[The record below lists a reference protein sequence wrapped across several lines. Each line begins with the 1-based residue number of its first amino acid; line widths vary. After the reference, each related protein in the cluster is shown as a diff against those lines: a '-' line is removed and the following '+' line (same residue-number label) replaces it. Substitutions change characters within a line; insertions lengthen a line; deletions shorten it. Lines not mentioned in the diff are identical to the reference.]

1 MSSKYT
7 AIIIEPREHKAL
19 PYVLHNFLENLSDE
33 WSIIIFHG
41 KKNVEYVN
49 NIVSTLD
56 EKYKN
61 RILKLV
67 NLNVYNLNAETYAII
82 LKSEDFYR
90 HIPTDTFLIFQTD
103 SIILKENKD
112 LLNDFLHYDYVGAP
126 WRHIYNLVGNGGLSI
141 RKKSKMLEIIK
152 NKGYIFENE
161 DLYFS
166 LNIDSNIHYN
176 VPTGKIASKFSVESI
191 YNDSPFGIHNC
202 WRALRK
208 NDMNSLIKKYPEIQ
222 TLIDLQ

>member
-7 AIIIEPREHKAL
+7 AIIIEPREHNAL
-19 PYVLHNFLENLSDE
+19 HYVLHNFLENLSDE
-33 WSIIIFHG
+33 WSIILFHG

-67 NLNVYNLNAETYAII
+67 NLNVYNLNAETYSII
-82 LKSEDFYR
+82 LQSEDFYT

-103 SIILKENKD
+103 TIILKENKD
-112 LLNDFLHYDYVGAP
+112 LLHNFLHYDYVGAP
-126 WRHIYNLVGNGGLSI
+126 WIHIYNLVGNGGLSI

-152 NKGYIFENE
+152 NKGYVVENE
-161 DLYFS
+161 DTYFS
-166 LNIDSNIHYN
+166 LNIDSTIHYN
-176 VPTGKIASKFSVESI
+176 VPNGQIASKFSVETI
-191 YNDSPFGIHNC
+191 FNDTPFGIHNC
-202 WRALRK
+202 WKYISK
-208 NDMNSLIKKYPEIQ
+208 NNMNYLIEKYPEIQ
-222 TLIDLQ
+222 TLINLQ